1 MSEGPRSEHPHASGS
16 YGRTTPPSPSPI
28 APDERH
34 GAAHPG
40 QCVRRCRLVSHVE
53 PGETQRRWN
62 SNLHAYETL
71 LDDAVPPDAQR
82 GLDVGCGEGETARR
96 LRTRVASVVGLDR
109 DEACIAEA
117 RRLGGDISYIL
128 GELEHV
134 DLPENGFDVVTAV
147 AVLHQMDQEAAL
159 YHLARLVAP
168 GGVLVVV
175 GLAKSRT
182 VTDYAY
188 DIRDAIA
195 VRRHTLMKEVWHT
208 PAPTVWP
215 PPLSWGGTRRA
226 ALGVLPTASFRRVPY
241 FRYGLTWVKP
251 QSPESP

>member
-1 MSEGPRSEHPHASGS
+1 VDTRQRRDAERQFGRVKRRTPASRCVRSQ
-16 YGRTTPPSPSPI
+16 
-28 APDERH
+28 APWT
-34 GAAHPG
+34 AHPG
-40 QCVRRCRLVSHVE
+40 QRVRRCLLVSHVE
-53 PGETQRRWN
+53 PVDAQRRWN
-62 SNLHAYETL
+62 SNLHAFETL
-71 LDDAVPPDAQR
+71 VEAVPLDAQR

-117 RRLGGDISYIL
+117 RHHGGDISYIV

-147 AVLHQMDQEAAL
+147 AVLHHMDQQAAL
-159 YHLARLVAP
+159 CRLARLVAP
-168 GGVLVVV
+168 GGVLLVV

-195 VRRHTLMKEVWHT
+195 VRRHTLTKAVWHT
-208 PAPTVWP
+208 PAPIVWP
-215 PPLSWGGTRRA
+215 PPLSWADTRRA
-226 ALGVLPTASFRRVPY
+226 SLGVLPTASFRRIPY
-241 FRYGLTWVKP
+241 FRYRLTWVKP
-251 QSPESP
+251 QNPESP